1 MAKVKMSLY
10 EALNRK
16 SVMEKQI
23 REINT
28 VYRMVDK
35 KLKSSTT
42 EILDGTALADVDKSI
57 SAAYDRSVAVVQ
69 NYQNLCAAIYKA
81 NSETTITIGGK
92 TMTIAE
98 AIGREKYIS
107 VEEKIYTSMINTYNK
122 MKSEVD
128 TSNARNLSPESIST
142 YVEKVL
148 GDSKKD
154 ENLIRATENIY
165 KTQHEVEMYDPL
177 NSYEVGTKKLEELNE
192 FKERLHF
199 ELTNINCKTE
209 IEVDFVD

>member
-1 MAKVKMSLY
+1 
-10 EALNRK
+10 
-16 SVMEKQI
+16 
-23 REINT
+23 
-28 VYRMVDK
+28 
-35 KLKSSTT
+35 
-42 EILDGTALADVDKSI
+42 
-57 SAAYDRSVAVVQ
+57 
-69 NYQNLCAAIYKA
+69 
-81 NSETTITIGGK
+81 
-92 TMTIAE
+92 
-98 AIGREKYIS
+98 
-107 VEEKIYTSMINTYNK
+107 

-128 TSNARNLSPESIST
+128 TSNAKNLSPESIST

-177 NSYEVGTKKLEELNE
+177 NSYEVATKKLEELNE